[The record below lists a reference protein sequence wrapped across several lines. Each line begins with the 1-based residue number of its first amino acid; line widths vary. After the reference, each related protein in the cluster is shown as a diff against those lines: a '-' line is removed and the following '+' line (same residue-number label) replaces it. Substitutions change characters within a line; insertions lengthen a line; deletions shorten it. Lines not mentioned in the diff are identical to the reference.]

1 MAYKIILRGE
11 PIIDEQDEAGVAITP
26 GELIEIDP
34 TTEKLQQQS
43 TAGGPAEALFALE
56 RDELGSGIDTAY
68 AIGDRV
74 KLARCAPGD
83 GVLAF
88 IPSGQNITKGS
99 LLEPA
104 GSGNLRVL
112 ASGTPIARAA
122 ADSGAVTVRTRLKVV
137 IV

>member
-1 MAYKIILRGE
+1 MANVINLRGE
-11 PIIDEQDEAGVAITP
+11 PIIDEQLDAEVEIMP
-26 GELIEIDP
+26 GSLVEVNP
-34 TTEKLQQQS
+34 STEKLRLQS

-56 RDELGSGIDTAY
+56 RDELGNDIDTAY

-74 KLARCAPGD
+74 KVGRYAPGM

-99 LLEPA
+99 TLEPA

-112 ASGTPIARAA
+112 ASGTPIARADE
-122 ADSGAVTVRTRLKVV
+122 DSGAVTERTRIKVV
-137 IV
+137 II

>member
-1 MAYKIILRGE
+1 MSNVINLRGE
-11 PIIDEQDEAGVAITP
+11 PIIDEQYDAGEEIMP
-26 GELIEIDP
+26 GSLVKID
-34 TTEKLQQQS
+34 TSTEKMVLHS
-43 TAGGPAEALFALE
+43 TAGGPAERLFALE
-56 RDELGSGIDTAY
+56 REELGQGIDDAY

-74 KLARCAPGD
+74 KYGRYSSGM

-88 IPSGQNITKGS
+88 IPSGQNITHGS

-104 GSGNLRVL
+104 GGGNLRVL

-122 ADSGAVTVRTRLKVV
+122 EDSGAVTERTRIRVT

>member
-1 MAYKIILRGE
+1 MANVINLRGE
-11 PIIDEQDEAGVAITP
+11 PIIDEQLDAEVEIVP
-26 GELIEIDP
+26 GSLIEVNP
-34 TTEKLQQQS
+34 STEKLRLQS

-56 RDELGSGIDTAY
+56 RDELGNDIDTAY

-74 KLARCAPGD
+74 KTGRYAPGM

-99 LLEPA
+99 TLEPA

-112 ASGTPIARAA
+112 ASGTPIARADE
-122 ADSGAVTVRTRLKVV
+122 DSGAVTERTRIKVV
-137 IV
+137 II